1 MAEPASFLDRRL
13 AGEQQV
19 LARPL
24 RMLVNRLPVRCG
36 EQQSVRE
43 AVATMRE
50 GGTGSV
56 LITDADG
63 RPSGIFTTT
72 DLVAVA
78 GLGLDDRPVA
88 EFMTRAPFSL
98 PGHAL
103 AYEAVLAMVS
113 RGIRHV
119 VVEEDGNVVGVVS
132 ERDLFSMQRL
142 GLGEIVTEIR
152 LADSIALLASIA
164 AAIRRLARVL
174 IVQGVAAE
182 QLTSFISVLND
193 RLCQRIIE
201 IERKRHAWDRI
212 RWCWL
217 AFGSEGR
224 LEQTISTDQANGLI
238 FEARGRGAA
247 AAARAALIPF
257 ARAVNE
263 ALDACGFPL
272 CKGNVMASNP
282 RFCQSLDEWKETM
295 RGWLDSPEPKALLV
309 ASICFDFRALAGDAD
324 LAGAL
329 RDWLLARTRVN
340 PAFLRHMAENALQ
353 AVPPLGK
360 VRDFVTEDVAGA
372 PHTLNLKL
380 YGARP
385 FIDAA
390 RVYAL
395 AHGVAA
401 TNTGDRLRLSRA
413 GTGMSGI
420 ETAALVDGFYLIQSM
435 RMRSQL
441 DSAGPD
447 DPRANRID
455 PDALNEFERQT
466 LKEAF
471 RQGRKLQSRL
481 LLDYQR

>member
-1 MAEPASFLDRRL
+1 
-13 AGEQQV
+13 
-19 LARPL
+19 
-24 RMLVNRLPVRCG
+24 
-36 EQQSVRE
+36 
-43 AVATMRE
+43 VA
-50 GGTGSV
+50 
-56 LITDADG
+56 D
-63 RPSGIFTTT
+63 
-72 DLVAVA
+72 
-78 GLGLDDRPVA
+78 
-88 EFMTRAPFSL
+88 FMTRSPFSL

-119 VVEEDGNVVGVVS
+119 VVEEDGNIVGVVS

-152 LADSIALLASIA
+152 LADSIALLVDVA
-164 AAIRRLARVL
+164 AAIRRLTRLLVA
-174 IVQGVAAE
+174 QGVAAE
-182 QLTSFISVLND
+182 HLTSFVSVLND

-224 LEQTISTDQANGLI
+224 LEQTISTDQDNGI
-238 FEARGRGAA
+238 VFDGGGRRAA
-247 AAARAALIPF
+247 AATRDALVPF
-257 ARAVNE
+257 ARAVND

-295 RGWLDSPEPKALLV
+295 HGWLDTPEPKALLD

-324 LAGAL
+324 LANAL
-329 RDWLLARTRVN
+329 REWLLALTRVN
-340 PAFLRHMAENALQ
+340 PAILRHMPGNAQ
-353 AVPPLGK
+353 QPAQPLGK
-360 VRDFVTEDVAGA
+360 VRDFVTEDVDGA
-372 PHTLNLKL
+372 PHTVNLKL

-385 FIDAA
+385 FIDCA

-395 AHGVAA
+395 AHGIAA
-401 TNTGDRLRLSRA
+401 TNTADRLRGSRA
-413 GTGMSGI
+413 GTGMSESEI
-420 ETAALVDGFYLIQSM
+420 AAMVDGFYLIQRL
-435 RMRSQL
+435 RMRAQIDIS
-441 DSAGPD
+441 GPG

-481 LLDYQR
+481 LLDYQL